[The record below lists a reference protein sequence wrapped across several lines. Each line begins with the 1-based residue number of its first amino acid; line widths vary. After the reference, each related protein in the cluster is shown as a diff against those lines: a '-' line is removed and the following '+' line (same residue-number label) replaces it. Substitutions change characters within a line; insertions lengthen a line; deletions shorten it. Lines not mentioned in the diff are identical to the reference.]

1 MNPLPFGIAETAAET
16 LTDADET
23 AAKGLLG
30 GAGAM
35 VADDAAAAPMDRW
48 STNVTGVGHSHLARK
63 NEALRVKRPHMVIT
77 TIRNI
82 IFYIGRCVRDPQ
94 TTQIADGYA

>member
-35 VADDAAAAPMDRW
+35 VDDDPAAAAPMDRW
-48 STNVTGVGHSHLARK
+48 STNVTGVGHSHLARR
-63 NEALRVKRPHMVIT
+63 RVLLSIWH
-77 TIRNI
+77 
-82 IFYIGRCVRDPQ
+82 
-94 TTQIADGYA
+94 

>member
-16 LTDADET
+16 LTEAEET
-23 AAKGLLG
+23 AAKGLLA

-35 VADDAAAAPMDRW
+35 VDDAAAPMDRW

-63 NEALRVKRPHMVIT
+63 NDCQHMALRVKRLQMMIT
-77 TIRNI
+77 SIRNI
-82 IFYIGRCVRDPQ
+82 ILDVM
-94 TTQIADGYA
+94 

>member
-23 AAKGLLG
+23 AAKGLLS

-35 VADDAAAAPMDRW
+35 VADDPAAPMDRW

-63 NEALRVKRPHMVIT
+63 YDCKHTALRVQVNNSARLQPPV
-77 TIRNI
+77 
-82 IFYIGRCVRDPQ
+82 D
-94 TTQIADGYA
+94 